1 MGLALRDNARFCDGC
16 GAAVNAPPERA
27 EYKQVTVLFADV
39 VESMRLVQ
47 RPLGWGC
54 EAIDAGGGLRT
65 KVGGWGCPGWSVYAS
80 GFVLM
85 AAVGSVWSSIM
96 L

>member
-1 MGLALRDNARFCDGC
+1 MAVQPCRRWAGASGQRPGSPDGC

-80 GFVLM
+80 GFV
-85 AAVGSVWSSIM
+85 
-96 L
+96 